1 MSSLDGPLIWAN
13 EHDNTPSEAIEG
25 NGQTEGFTGIL
36 CEFETHE
43 SRLANLYVSFTADP
57 AVTYSNRTWLNRIE
71 PNLAGGGRDCFII
84 PCQGSTYIYKFETRG
99 AKPPT
104 GSMRLT
110 NRTAPPGE
118 WESNPIVQTKIA
130 ATTTFGPYPSG
141 EYQLSM
147 NIPGT
152 FTLYA
157 FQIEKHSTVTG
168 TQEISKRIAANSV
181 SALPLGDLE
190 QALAMPPGGGYLKV
204 ELNGTGEAAVTII
217 RTAP

>member
-1 MSSLDGPLIWAN
+1 MSSLDGPLIWQN
-13 EHDNTPSEAIEG
+13 EKGSTPSEAIEG

-84 PCQGSTYIYKFETRG
+84 PCQGSTYLYKFETRG

-118 WESNPIVQTKIA
+118 WESNPIVQTKITA
-130 ATTTFGPYPSG
+130 DTVFGPYPSG
-141 EYQLSM
+141 EYKLSM
-147 NIPGT
+147 TITG
-152 FTLYA
+152 FTAYA
-157 FQIEKHSTVTG
+157 LVIRKHSTVTNG
-168 TQEISKRIAANSV
+168 EEIIERVATGFV
-181 SALPLGDLE
+181 SPLVFGSLE
-190 QALAMPPGGGYLKV
+190 QVFVMPPGGGYLHI
-204 ELNGTGEAAVTII
+204 EFAESGETLVTII